1 VLSKAGAEV
10 SRERLLALPKPEL
23 HVHLD
28 GSLRP
33 ATLLELAQ
41 GRGVP
46 LPASDPAE
54 LGRRMIASDARSL
67 EDYLLRF
74 QLILSVM
81 QDRSALERIA
91 YELAVDNAREGVRWL
106 EVRYCPALNTREGLS
121 LEGAVEGALDGLAR
135 AEAELPIRTGVILCA
150 IRNHDPAES
159 SAIAEAGV
167 AYRERGVVGFDLA
180 GPERGYPAGAHR
192 DAFRAAA
199 AGGLG
204 ITVHAGEAYGP
215 ESIQQALDDCGAQRI
230 GHGTRLH
237 QDAALLKRVRD
248 RQIPLEVCVT
258 SNVQT
263 GAVASAA
270 EHPVRAYRDAGVAV
284 TLNTDNRL
292 VSGTT
297 VTDEYWL
304 AHRALGFGWSDL
316 VEIARTG
323 FRHAF
328 LPEAERAALLDRVDA
343 EIAGLASEG

>member
-1 VLSKAGAEV
+1 MLTDRAEV
-10 SRERLLALPKPEL
+10 SKGRLLALPKAEL

-33 ATLLELAQ
+33 RTMVELASE
-41 GRGVP
+41 RGVS
-46 LPASDPAE
+46 LPTSDPDE
-54 LGRRMIASDARSL
+54 LGRRMVATDARSL

-81 QDRSALERIA
+81 QDRGALERIA
-91 YELAVDNAREGVRWL
+91 YELAEDNAREGVRWL
-106 EVRYCPALNTREGLS
+106 EVRYCPVLNTRGGLS
-121 LEGAVEGALDGLAR
+121 LEGAIESALDGLHR
-135 AEAELPIRTGVILCA
+135 AEHDFPIRTGVILCA
-150 IRNHDPAES
+150 IRDHDPAES
-159 SAIAEAGV
+159 SAIAAAGV

-180 GPERGYPAGAHR
+180 GPERGYPAAAHR

-215 ESIQQALDDCGAQRI
+215 ESIEQALDDCGAQRI

-237 QDAALLKRVRD
+237 QNAALLKRVRD
-248 RQIPLEVCVT
+248 HRVPLEVCIT

-263 GAVASAA
+263 AAVASADV
-270 EHPVRAYRDAGVAV
+270 HPVRAYYEAGVAV

-304 AHRALGFGWSDL
+304 AHRALGLGWSEL
-316 VEIARTG
+316 LEIARTG
-323 FRHAF
+323 FRSAF
-328 LPEAERAALLDRVDA
+328 LPDGEKRALIERVETEMARLDS
-343 EIAGLASEG
+343 GG